1 MTKIFGLFLFLPAIL
16 ILVPG
21 SAFSRTWENAVGTE
35 FASVTSQIK
44 TERAAWTLSAQTFV
58 PATSEAERDEAAKKV
73 LALTKKFDD
82 LIGAAVKKGEKIDSR
97 KVLELAADSGLLS
110 KENNDAFERFSEIVA
125 RENREEIEAEA
136 ASLGL
141 SLDAYRDSAKTPI
154 WSAFMQKIADAK
166 SKVHQLSPE
175 RNFAQYLKYENR
187 LALQRGRF
195 VADNQFEAEAAL
207 GRLKAEI
214 FDTLGLTHLP
224 R

>member
-1 MTKIFGLFLFLPAIL
+1 MLPAVL
-16 ILVPG
+16 ILVPEK
-21 SAFSRTWENAVGTE
+21 AFSRTWENAVGTE
-35 FASVTSQIK
+35 FAAVTSQIK
-44 TERAAWTLSAQTFV
+44 TERAAWALSAQTFV

-82 LIGAAVKKGEKIDSR
+82 LIGAAVKRGEKINSR
-97 KVLELAADSGLLS
+97 KMLEMAAESGLLS
-110 KENNDAFERFSEIVA
+110 KENSDAFDRFSDIAA

-141 SLDAYRDSAKTPI
+141 SLDEYRDSAKTPI
-154 WSAFMQKIADAK
+154 WSAFMNKISDAK
-166 SKVHQLSPE
+166 SKVDRLSPE

-214 FDTLGLTHLP
+214 FDKLGLSNLP